1 LSEARPTV
9 WYERAGAG
17 SPPLVFVHGFACSH
31 ADWRLQLDHFAATQT
46 VVACDLRGHG
56 ATPGDPA
63 DCSIE
68 TYGADVAALLAALDL
83 RGVVLIGHSLGCRV
97 VLQAALDAPERV
109 AGVVL
114 VDGSRIGMGDPE
126 TAGRVMREQI
136 RATGYGAFAR
146 RLFEEMFLP
155 SSGVMLKT
163 SIVERALELPAPI
176 GAALFPR
183 MITWDAANMER
194 ALSTLAAPLLV
205 IQSTNV
211 NAQRVRVGLS
221 ADESTPWLDLVRRLA
236 PSTRIEILTG
246 VGHFPQLEAPAQVNQ
261 LLGDFAAVCA
271 ASFMPG
277 KASQSGSTP
286 LA

>member
-1 LSEARPTV
+1 MSEARPPV

-31 ADWRLQLDHFAATQT
+31 ADWRPQIDHFSATQT

-68 TYGADVAALLAALDL
+68 TYGTDVAALLAALDL

-97 VLQAALDAPERV
+97 VLQAALDASERV

-114 VDGSRIGMGDPE
+114 IDGSRIGMGDPE

-163 SIVERALELPAPI
+163 AIVERALELPAPI
-176 GAALFPR
+176 GTALFPR

-194 ALSTLAAPLLV
+194 ALATLGAPLLV
-205 IQSTNV
+205 LQSTNV
-211 NAQRVRVGLS
+211 NAQRVRVALS

-236 PSTRIEILTG
+236 PDAKIEVIPG
-246 VGHFPQLEAPAQVNQ
+246 VGHFPQLEVPEEVNR
-261 LLGDFAAVCA
+261 LVREFASSV
-271 ASFMPG
+271 
-277 KASQSGSTP
+277 T
-286 LA
+286 

>member
-1 LSEARPTV
+1 MIDTRIPV
-9 WYERAGAG
+9 WYERAGTG
-17 SPPLVFVHGFACSH
+17 SPPFVFVHGFACSH
-31 ADWRLQLDHFAATQT
+31 ADWRPQIDHFAASRT

-68 TYGADVAALLAALDL
+68 TYGADVATLISALDL
-83 RGVVLIGHSLGCRV
+83 QGVVLIGHSMGCRV
-97 VLQAALDAPERV
+97 VLQAALDAPQRV

-114 VDGSRIGMGDPE
+114 IDGSRIGMGEPE

-155 SSGVMLKT
+155 SSGIMLKT
-163 SIVERALELPAPI
+163 SIIDRALELPAPV
-176 GAALFPR
+176 GTALFPR
-183 MITWDAANMER
+183 MVAWDAANMER

-211 NAQRVRVGLS
+211 NAQRVRVALA
-221 ADESTPWLDLVRRLA
+221 ADETTPWLDLVRRLA
-236 PSTRIEILTG
+236 PSTRVEIVAG
-246 VGHFPQLEAPAQVNQ
+246 VGHFPQLEAPETVNQ
-261 LLGDFAAVCA
+261 LIGDFASVCA
-271 ASFMPG
+271 ATFMLG
-277 KASQSGSTP
+277 NASQSGSAP

>member
-1 LSEARPTV
+1 LSEASSPV

-31 ADWRLQLDHFAATQT
+31 ADWRPQFDHFAATQT
-46 VVACDLRGHG
+46 VVVCDLRGHG

-83 RGVVLIGHSLGCRV
+83 RGALLIGHSMGCRV

-114 VDGSRIGMGDPE
+114 IDGSRIGMGDPE

-176 GAALFPR
+176 GTALFPR
-183 MITWDAANMER
+183 MVTWDAANMER
-194 ALSTLAAPLLV
+194 ALSTLGAPLLV
-205 IQSTNV
+205 VQSTNV
-211 NAQRVRVGLS
+211 NAQRVRVALS
-221 ADESTPWLDLVRRLA
+221 PGETTPWLDLVKRLA
-236 PSTRIEILTG
+236 PAARIEIVPG
-246 VGHFPQLEAPAQVNQ
+246 VGHFPQLEASEEVDR
-261 LLGDFAAVCA
+261 LIGDFAATCA
-271 ASFMPG
+271 ETFSARSD
-277 KASQSGSTP
+277 AQSGNAP

>member
-1 LSEARPTV
+1 MSEARPPV

-31 ADWRLQLDHFAATQT
+31 ADWRAQIDHFASTQT

-56 ATPGDPA
+56 ETPGDPA

-68 TYGADVAALLAALDL
+68 IYGADVAALLGALDL
-83 RGVVLIGHSLGCRV
+83 RGVVLVGHSLGCRV

-114 VDGSRIGMGDPE
+114 IDGSRIGMGDPE

-155 SSGVMLKT
+155 SSGVMLKNA
-163 SIVERALELPAPI
+163 IVERALELPAPI
-176 GAALFPR
+176 GTALFPR

-205 IQSTNV
+205 IQCTNV

-221 ADESTPWLDLVRRLA
+221 PDESTPWLDLVKRLA
-236 PSTRIEILTG
+236 PSTRIEILSG
-246 VGHFPQLEAPAQVNQ
+246 LGHFPQLEAPEQVNQ

-271 ASFMPG
+271 ATFMLG
-277 KASQSGSTP
+277 KASQSGSAP

>member
-1 LSEARPTV
+1 LIDARIPV
-9 WYERAGAG
+9 WYERAGTG

-31 ADWRLQLDHFAATQT
+31 VDWRLQMEHFAATRT
-46 VVACDLRGHG
+46 VIACDLRGHG

-68 TYGADVAALLAALDL
+68 TYGADVAALVSELDL
-83 RGVVLIGHSLGCRV
+83 QGAVLIGHSMGCRV
-97 VLQAALDAPERV
+97 VLQAALDAPQRV

-114 VDGSRIGMGDPE
+114 IDGSRIGMGEPE

-163 SIVERALELPAPI
+163 SIIERALELPAPI
-176 GAALFPR
+176 GTALFPR
-183 MITWDAANMER
+183 MVAWDAANMER

-211 NAQRVRVGLS
+211 NAQRVRVALS
-221 ADESTPWLDLVRRLA
+221 ADETTPWLDLVRRLA
-236 PSTRIEILTG
+236 PSTRVEIVTG
-246 VGHFPQLEAPAQVNQ
+246 VGHFPQLEAPQTVNQ
-261 LLGDFAAVCA
+261 LIGDFASVCSA
-271 ASFMPG
+271 TFMLG
-277 KASQSGSTP
+277 NASQSGSAP

>member
-1 LSEARPTV
+1 MSEPSPPI
-9 WYERAGAG
+9 WYERAGTGA
-17 SPPLVFVHGFACSH
+17 PPLVFVHGFACSH
-31 ADWRLQLDHFAATQT
+31 ADWQPQLDHFAATQT

-68 TYGADVAALLAALDL
+68 TYGADVAALLTTLDL
-83 RGVVLIGHSLGCRV
+83 RGAVLVGHSLGCRV
-97 VLQAALDAPERV
+97 VLQAALEVPERV

-176 GAALFPR
+176 GTALFPR

-194 ALSTLAAPLLV
+194 ALSTLRAPLLV
-205 IQSTNV
+205 VQSTNV
-211 NAQRVRVGLS
+211 NAQRVRVALA

-236 PSTRIEILTG
+236 PSSRIEIVAG
-246 VGHFPQLEAPAQVNQ
+246 VGHFPQLEAPEEVNR
-261 LLGDFAAVCA
+261 LIADFASVCA
-271 ASFMPG
+271 ATFVLG
-277 KASQSGSTP
+277 NASQSGNAP

>member
-1 LSEARPTV
+1 M
-9 WYERAGAG
+9 WYERAGTG

-31 ADWRLQLDHFAATQT
+31 ADWRPQIDHFAATQT

-63 DCSIE
+63 ECSIE
-68 TYGADVAALLAALDL
+68 TYGADVAALLVELDL
-83 RGVVLIGHSLGCRV
+83 RGAVLIGHSMGCRV

-176 GAALFPR
+176 GTALFPR

-205 IQSTNV
+205 IQCTNV

-221 ADESTPWLDLVRRLA
+221 PDESTPWLDLVKRLA
-236 PSTRIEILTG
+236 PSTRFEILAG
-246 VGHFPQLEAPAQVNQ
+246 LGHFPQLEAPEQVNQ

-271 ASFMPG
+271 ATFMLA
-277 KASQSGSTP
+277 KASQSGNAP

>member
-1 LSEARPTV
+1 LSEARAPI
-9 WYERAGAG
+9 WYERAGTG

-31 ADWRLQLDHFAATQT
+31 ADWRPQLDHFAATQT

-56 ATPGDPA
+56 ETPGDPA

-68 TYGADVAALLAALDL
+68 TYGADAAALLAALNL
-83 RGVVLIGHSLGCRV
+83 RGAVLIGHSLGCRV
-97 VLQAALDAPERV
+97 VLQAALDAPGRV

-114 VDGSRIGMGDPE
+114 IDGSRIGMGDPE

-155 SSGVMLKT
+155 SSGVMLKN

-176 GAALFPR
+176 GTALFPR
-183 MITWDAANMER
+183 MVAWDAANIER
-194 ALSTLAAPLLV
+194 ALSTLSAPLLV
-205 IQSTNV
+205 VQSTNV
-211 NAQRVRVGLS
+211 NAQRVRVALS
-221 ADESTPWLDLVRRLA
+221 ADETTPWLDLVRRLA
-236 PSTRIEILTG
+236 PNTRIEVLAG
-246 VGHFPQLEAPAQVNQ
+246 VGHFPQLEVPEEVNR
-261 LLGDFAAVCA
+261 LVGDFASVCA
-271 ASFMPG
+271 ATFMLG
-277 KASQSGSTP
+277 SASQSGSAP